1 MKKKPLLL
9 LIAITA
15 LLTVGITLAYMFRQ
29 TAPIKNEFTE
39 ANVACSVQETFDG
52 TQKTSIKVKNDSNID
67 CYLRVRLVSYWQNA
81 QGPQGQIVG
90 KPSVIPELSFED
102 GWIPDSENATY
113 YYTNP
118 VKAGQT
124 SGELLKAPL
133 TLAGETWNG
142 KTVYQVVNVFAEA
155 IQAEPKE
162 AVEAAWPFLDR
173 FLNPAG
179 E

>member
-81 QGPQGQIVG
+81 NNEIVG
-90 KPSVIPELSFED
+90 MPSVIPE
-102 GWIPDSENATY
+102 IPE
-113 YYTNP
+113 
-118 VKAGQT
+118 T
-124 SGELLKAPL
+124 SAP
-133 TLAGETWNG
+133 GNG
-142 KTVYQVVNVFAEA
+142 
-155 IQAEPKE
+155 
-162 AVEAAWPFLDR
+162 LDR
-173 FLNPAG
+173 R
-179 E
+179 